1 MLRMLLDKIENLC
14 TKIKHP
20 RNENASI
27 SAATNK
33 IFSLRKFIFTLAYVI
48 CIWLLSTFLLQA
60 FGEKPHTVQTLAVFV
75 FCSFF
80 CASQKTF
87 KYLVLPATI
96 VIGIYSP
103 IGLLY
108 GKPSY
113 QFIVSLFATTSSEAS
128 EFLAN
133 FPISLI
139 IKGLSI
145 PILGILSYL
154 AAKQGNLLPWRNK
167 TYVLLSALILILCGR
182 PTPFFHTLKAAF
194 FQVDEEN
201 AAIHSLMKQSSWA
214 NVTGGS
220 KPTDYILVIGE
231 SVRRDFLNIYGYPIR
246 NTPFLS
252 QSNQATVVN
261 GLTSAAQ
268 NTAASLRL
276 MLTWPN
282 INEWEPRYNYTFI
295 SLAKAAGYRTVW
307 LSNQGYSGIDTPV
320 TAIAKQADSTIFTT
334 GESST
339 GSTASDLVL
348 LKLLQAEL
356 GKETTGS
363 RLVVLHMMG
372 SHSSA
377 CRRVREMRMEYSYK
391 SSDKSYEELAC
402 YLSTIRLAD
411 RLLEQ
416 ATSMMNKYSSQTG
429 RPFSILWFSDHGQV
443 QKLEDGMHKMRH
455 GNMDWPSFEVPL
467 IKIDSDA
474 KKAVHIDSFKSGLCF
489 TCGLAGWMNI
499 RAKDLPACN
508 LFDGKDDPDFGL
520 KERLKN
526 ADKDPAEVFDVQ
538 WGKTDL

>member
-1 MLRMLLDKIENLC
+1 MFKLNAENNKSLLKQILF
-14 TKIKHP
+14 ILVY
-20 RNENASI
+20 SI
-27 SAATNK
+27 FIWFLS
-33 IFSLRKFIFTLAYVI
+33 KFI
-48 CIWLLSTFLLQA
+48 LQA
-60 FGEKPHTVQTLAVFV
+60 FGEKPHRVQTLAVFI

-80 CASQKTF
+80 CAYKTTF
-87 KYLVLPATI
+87 KYFIFPATLL
-96 VIGIYSP
+96 IGLYSP
-103 IGLLY
+103 IGFLY

-113 QFIVSLFATTSSEAS
+113 QFVVSLFATTFNETS
-128 EFLAN
+128 EFLST
-133 FPISLI
+133 FPFSLI

-145 PILGILSYL
+145 PIFGVL
-154 AAKQGNLLPWRNK
+154 AYWTATQGHLLPWKNK
-167 TYVLLSALILILCGR
+167 TYVFVSALLLMLYGR
-182 PTPFFHTLKAAF
+182 PTPFFHSLQTAF

-201 AAIHSLMKQSSWA
+201 AAIHSLMKQSSWK

-220 KPTDYILVIGE
+220 KSTDYILVIGE
-231 SVRRDFLNIYGYPIR
+231 SVRRDFLNIYGYPVR

-252 QSNQATVVN
+252 QSNQATIVN

-282 INEWEPRYNYTFI
+282 VNEWEPRYNYNFI

-334 GESST
+334 GDDYT

-348 LKLLQAEL
+348 LKLLQTEL
-356 GKETTGS
+356 GKETTSS

-372 SHSSA
+372 SHPGA

-455 GNMDWPSFEVPL
+455 GNMAWPSFEVPL

-474 KKAVHIDSFKSGLCF
+474 KKSRSH
-489 TCGLAGWMNI
+489 
-499 RAKDLPACN
+499 
-508 LFDGKDDPDFGL
+508 
-520 KERLKN
+520 
-526 ADKDPAEVFDVQ
+526 
-538 WGKTDL
+538 